1 MFLSLKY
8 WLCYPQWTKLH
19 SIAQTAP
26 KCLDLQCAALSVDS
40 LSPVCLLYLRD
51 DTVFVFLVY
60 FQCCQPNLVGM
71 QFLQIVFND
80 WCICTL
86 QDTVLL
92 SSLTQC
98 SVYFDAVLL
107 CFWCAV
113 FSI

>member
-26 KCLDLQCAALSVDS
+26 KCLDLQCAALSVDF
-40 LSPVCLLYLRD
+40 LSPVCLLYLQD

-60 FQCCQPNLVGM
+60 FQCCQPNLVGIK
-71 QFLQIVFND
+71 FLQIVFND
-80 WCICTL
+80 WCICRIQCCCL
-86 QDTVLL
+86 VCV
-92 SSLTQC
+92 QC